1 MKIMSEVEFKKKVD
15 DKILQNKV
23 NDYVK
28 DLKTQPQEL
37 PINIPDNPFMVDD
50 GSDGI
55 ETDELNAKQNMLF
68 MDYLKRNKY
77 KNFGDWWEAEG
88 KEEVGDIFEEKK
100 QIMGMVRNTNDL
112 SYQDWWK
119 NFLRY
124 NLNSIIDRL
133 RFMQVWEDSIK

>member
-28 DLKTQPQEL
+28 DLETQPTEL
-37 PINIPDNPFMVDD
+37 PINIPDNPFMVGD

-55 ETDELNAKQNMLF
+55 ETDELTPKQNMMF

-77 KNFGDWWEAEG
+77 KNFGDWWNAKG
-88 KEEVGDIFEEKK
+88 KEQVGEIYSET
-100 QIMGMVRNTNDL
+100 IMENDL
-112 SYQDWWK
+112 GRDRDVWWIVWFRK
-119 NFLRY
+119 NI
-124 NLNSIIDRL
+124 NSIIDRL
-133 RFMQVWEDSIK
+133 MYCDVCEDSIK